1 MSLRRIFS
9 TNGLVKLICSL
20 PVVLIVLYFLPAL
33 GVIMVI
39 ARYFIYGERHFFR
52 TPVVL
57 MLVGLILLVPRGLQL
72 AIENFNLS
80 FTIPFLLDI
89 LNLELYPKLADYGQ
103 FILIVGVVI
112 LIVSYLLKSFIS
124 GLSNNIR
131 SMMSQYASTKQAEE
145 VEIRKEND
153 LKLREKEITSKQKTP
168 HVVKCPHCGK
178 TNSITGT
185 VGKCKSCRSAIEY
198 KGK

>member
-33 GVIMVI
+33 GVVMVI

-57 MLVGLILLVPRGLQL
+57 TLAGLILLVPRGLQL
-72 AIENFNLS
+72 ATENFNLG
-80 FTIPFLLDI
+80 FTIPYLSDI
-89 LNLELYPKLADYGQ
+89 LNFELYPKLADYGQ
-103 FILIVGVVI
+103 FILIVGIVV

-145 VEIRKEND
+145 IEIRKEND

>member
-20 PVVLIVLYFLPAL
+20 PVVLIVLYFLPVL

-39 ARYFIYGERHFFR
+39 ARYFIYSERHFFR

-57 MLVGLILLVPRGLQL
+57 MLAGLILLVPRGLQL
-72 AIENFNLS
+72 ATENFNLG
-80 FTIPFLLDI
+80 FTIPHLSDI
-89 LNLELYPKLADYGQ
+89 LNFELYPKLADYGQ

-185 VGKCKSCRSAIEY
+185 VGKCRSCRSAIEY

>member
-20 PVVLIVLYFLPAL
+20 PVVLIVLYFLPVL

-39 ARYFIYGERHFFR
+39 ARYFIYSERHFFR

-80 FTIPFLLDI
+80 FTIPFLSDI

-153 LKLREKEITSKQKTP
+153 LKLREKEITSKQKAP

>member
-33 GVIMVI
+33 GVVMVI

-57 MLVGLILLVPRGLQL
+57 MLAGLILLVPRGLQL
-72 AIENFNLS
+72 ATENFNLG
-80 FTIPFLLDI
+80 FTIPYLSDI
-89 LNLELYPKLADYGQ
+89 LNFELYPKLADYGQ
-103 FILIVGVVI
+103 FILIVGIIV

-168 HVVKCPHCGK
+168 HAVKCPHCGK

>member
-1 MSLRRIFS
+1 
-9 TNGLVKLICSL
+9 
-20 PVVLIVLYFLPAL
+20 
-33 GVIMVI
+33 MVI
-39 ARYFIYGERHFFR
+39 ARYFIYSERHFFR

-57 MLVGLILLVPRGLQL
+57 MLAGLILLVPRGLQL
-72 AIENFNLS
+72 ATENFNLG
-80 FTIPFLLDI
+80 FTIPHLSDI
-89 LNLELYPKLADYGQ
+89 LNFELYPKLADYGQ

-178 TNSITGT
+178 TNSITGA

>member
-20 PVVLIVLYFLPAL
+20 PVVLIVLYFLPVL

-39 ARYFIYGERHFFR
+39 ARYFIYSERHFFR

-57 MLVGLILLVPRGLQL
+57 MLAGLILLVPRGLQL
-72 AIENFNLS
+72 ATENFNLG
-80 FTIPFLLDI
+80 FTIPHLSNI
-89 LNLELYPKLADYGQ
+89 LNFELYPKLADYGQ

-185 VGKCKSCRSAIEY
+185 VGKCRSCRSAIEY

>member
-1 MSLRRIFS
+1 
-9 TNGLVKLICSL
+9 
-20 PVVLIVLYFLPAL
+20 
-33 GVIMVI
+33 
-39 ARYFIYGERHFFR
+39 
-52 TPVVL
+52 
-57 MLVGLILLVPRGLQL
+57 
-72 AIENFNLS
+72 
-80 FTIPFLLDI
+80 
-89 LNLELYPKLADYGQ
+89 
-103 FILIVGVVI
+103 
-112 LIVSYLLKSFIS
+112 
-124 GLSNNIR
+124 
-131 SMMSQYASTKQAEE
+131 MMSQYASTKQAEE

>member
-20 PVVLIVLYFLPAL
+20 PVVLIVLYFLPVL

-39 ARYFIYGERHFFR
+39 ARYFIYSERHFFR

-57 MLVGLILLVPRGLQL
+57 MLAGLILLVPRGLQL
-72 AIENFNLS
+72 ATENFNLG
-80 FTIPFLLDI
+80 FTIPHLSDI
-89 LNLELYPKLADYGQ
+89 LNFELYPKLADYGQ

-178 TNSITGT
+178 TNAITGT
-185 VGKCKSCRSAIEY
+185 VGKCRSCRSAIEY

>member
-9 TNGLVKLICSL
+9 ANGLVKLICSL
-20 PVVLIVLYFLPAL
+20 PVVLIVLYFLPVL

-39 ARYFIYGERHFFR
+39 ARYFIYSERHFFR

-57 MLVGLILLVPRGLQL
+57 MLAGLILLVPRGLQL
-72 AIENFNLS
+72 ATENFNLG
-80 FTIPFLLDI
+80 FTIPHLSDI
-89 LNLELYPKLADYGQ
+89 LNFELYPKLADYGQ

-185 VGKCKSCRSAIEY
+185 VGKCRSCRSAIEY

>member
-9 TNGLVKLICSL
+9 ANGLVKLICSL
-20 PVVLIVLYFLPAL
+20 PVVLIVLYFLPVL

-57 MLVGLILLVPRGLQL
+57 MLAGLILLVPRGLQL
-72 AIENFNLS
+72 ATENFNLG
-80 FTIPFLLDI
+80 FTIPHLSDI
-89 LNLELYPKLADYGQ
+89 LNFEL
-103 FILIVGVVI
+103 LIVGVVI

-185 VGKCKSCRSAIEY
+185 VGKCRSCSSAIEY

>member
-33 GVIMVI
+33 GVVMVI

-57 MLVGLILLVPRGLQL
+57 MLVGLILLAPRGLQL

>member
-33 GVIMVI
+33 GVIIVI

-57 MLVGLILLVPRGLQL
+57 MLVGLILLAPRGLQL

>member
-9 TNGLVKLICSL
+9 ANGLVKLICSL
-20 PVVLIVLYFLPAL
+20 PVVLIVLYFLPVL

-57 MLVGLILLVPRGLQL
+57 MLAGLILLVPRGLQL
-72 AIENFNLS
+72 PHLSDLLNF
-80 FTIPFLLDI
+80 
-89 LNLELYPKLADYGQ
+89 ELYPKLADYGQ
-103 FILIVGVVI
+103 FILIVGVLI

-185 VGKCKSCRSAIEY
+185 VGKCRSCRSAIEY

>member
-33 GVIMVI
+33 GVVMVI
-39 ARYFIYGERHFFR
+39 ARYFIYSERHFFR

-57 MLVGLILLVPRGLQL
+57 MLAGLILLVPRGLQL
-72 AIENFNLS
+72 ATENFNLG
-80 FTIPFLLDI
+80 FTIPYLSDI
-89 LNLELYPKLADYGQ
+89 LNFELYPKLADYGQ
-103 FILIVGVVI
+103 FILIVGIVV

>member
-1 MSLRRIFS
+1 
-9 TNGLVKLICSL
+9 
-20 PVVLIVLYFLPAL
+20 
-33 GVIMVI
+33 MVI

-57 MLVGLILLVPRGLQL
+57 MLAGLILLVPRGLQL
-72 AIENFNLS
+72 ATENFNLG
-80 FTIPFLLDI
+80 FTIPYLSDI
-89 LNLELYPKLADYGQ
+89 LNFELYPKLADYGQ
-103 FILIVGVVI
+103 FILIVGIVV

>member
-9 TNGLVKLICSL
+9 TNGLIKLICSL
-20 PVVLIVLYFLPAL
+20 PVVLIVLYFLPVL

-39 ARYFIYGERHFFR
+39 ARYFIYSERHFFR

-57 MLVGLILLVPRGLQL
+57 MLAGLILLVPRGLQL
-72 AIENFNLS
+72 ATENFNLG
-80 FTIPFLLDI
+80 FTIPHLSDI
-89 LNLELYPKLADYGQ
+89 LNFELYPKLADYGQ

-185 VGKCKSCRSAIEY
+185 VGKCRSCRSAIEY

>member
-20 PVVLIVLYFLPAL
+20 PVVLIVLYFLPVL

-39 ARYFIYGERHFFR
+39 ARYFIYSERHFFR

-57 MLVGLILLVPRGLQL
+57 MLAGLILLVPRGLQL
-72 AIENFNLS
+72 ATENFNLG
-80 FTIPFLLDI
+80 FTIPYLSDI
-89 LNLELYPKLADYGQ
+89 LNFELYPKLADYGQ
-103 FILIVGVVI
+103 FILIVGIVV

-185 VGKCKSCRSAIEY
+185 VGKCRSCRSAIEY

>member
-33 GVIMVI
+33 GVIIVI
-39 ARYFIYGERHFFR
+39 TRYFIYGERHFFR

-57 MLVGLILLVPRGLQL
+57 MLVGLILLAPRGLQL